1 MRYAELALLSLNDA
15 YICSGIARSAGT
27 AVPPTT
33 TFSLIQEL
41 IHRDGLRTALAGR
54 DDVLL
59 EPILRLLLKYV
70 SDPRFGEMVCD
81 VASIVIGTFKLI
93 DCNPSLAN
101 ISVMFSAEMYT
112 PVLGQSPLIDT
123 LFLRLRK
130 KVAMEL
136 RFQQDLVK
144 VKGALDMLLATA
156 SLSSVA

>member
-1 MRYAELALLSLNDA
+1 MYLEQH
-15 YICSGIARSAGT
+15 
-27 AVPPTT
+27 VPPTT

-81 VASIVIGTFKLI
+81 VASIVIGTYKLI
-93 DCNPSLAN
+93 DCNPSFTN
-101 ISVMFSAEMYT
+101 FSIMLSTEMYT

>member
-1 MRYAELALLSLNDA
+1 M
-15 YICSGIARSAGT
+15 
-27 AVPPTT
+27 
-33 TFSLIQEL
+33 LIYSQ
-41 IHRDGLRTALAGR
+41 D
-54 DDVLL
+54 
-59 EPILRLLLKYV
+59 
-70 SDPRFGEMVCD
+70 
-81 VASIVIGTFKLI
+81 
-93 DCNPSLAN
+93 
-101 ISVMFSAEMYT
+101 MYG